1 MITFRAL
8 AALADVLAPPLCA
21 ACDQRLARRA
31 VFCPACAASVVRL
44 PRGRPREDA
53 PLPLLAFAAFGGSIA
68 GALRRLKYEDRP
80 DIAAPLGDLLRF
92 TAREARL
99 SADVVV
105 PVPLHPAR
113 LAERGYNQAALLAS
127 AVAWELGAPLSARAL
142 RRTRAT
148 AQQVRLDRARRR
160 DNVAGAFS
168 VRDPG
173 SVQGRR
179 VVLVDD
185 VTTTGSTLT
194 ACAAALVEAGAAVTA
209 LVVARADLDQRG
221 ALADDCGPRPA

>member
-8 AALADVLAPPLCA
+8 AAALADVLAPPLCA
-21 ACDQRLARRA
+21 ACDQRLACRA

-44 PRGRPREDA
+44 PHRRPREDA
-53 PLPLLAFAAFGGSIA
+53 LFSLLAFAAFGGSIA
-68 GALRRLKYEDRP
+68 TALRRLKYGDRP

-92 TAREARL
+92 TARGARL

-148 AQQVRLDRARRR
+148 AQQARLDRERRR

-168 VRDPG
+168 VHAPG
-173 SVQGRR
+173 GVRGRR

-194 ACAAALVEAGAAVTA
+194 ACAGALVEAGAATVTA
-209 LVVARADLDQRG
+209 LVVAQADREEDVT
-221 ALADDCGPRPA
+221 DDCGPRPA